1 MTDLLTKKFGIF
13 RFTEKRGGWEWGGWS
28 DNFQFGSQVATQ
40 FLDGQETGA
49 DSNSLV
55 NLHNNGAG
63 RVVSKIA
70 LITTS
75 GTLLR
80 NMIEY
85 NAQYCNAFD
94 FLGSQKDNA
103 ANV

>member
-1 MTDLLTKKFGIF
+1 MIKTKLRVLQITNVLTKKFDIF
-13 RFTEKRGGWEWGGWS
+13 RFTEKRGGWEWGGCS

-63 RVVSKIA
+63 RVVSKHVF
-70 LITTS
+70 ITAS
-75 GTLLR
+75 GTLTFV
-80 NMIEY
+80 M
-85 NAQYCNAFD
+85 
-94 FLGSQKDNA
+94 
-103 ANV
+103 

>member
-1 MTDLLTKKFGIF
+1 MIKLRVLQITNVLTKKHDIF
-13 RFTEKRGGWEWGGWS
+13 RFTEKRGGWEWGGCS

-63 RVVSKIA
+63 RVVRNFF
-70 LITTS
+70 
-75 GTLLR
+75 LLLQ
-80 NMIEY
+80 
-85 NAQYCNAFD
+85 AKHSD
-94 FLGSQKDNA
+94 
-103 ANV
+103 

>member
-1 MTDLLTKKFGIF
+1 MAKKYDIF
-13 RFTEKRGGWEWGGWS
+13 RFTEKRGGWEWGGCS

-63 RVVSKIA
+63 RVVSDFFS
-70 LITTS
+70 TS
-75 GTLLR
+75 GTVQLQIFR
-80 NMIEY
+80 NMMRY
-85 NAQYCNAFD
+85 
-94 FLGSQKDNA
+94 GS
-103 ANV
+103 

>member
-1 MTDLLTKKFGIF
+1 MLKNDIF
-13 RFTEKRGGWEWGGWS
+13 RFTEKRGGWEWGGCS

-63 RVVSKIA
+63 RVVSHIFSSA
-70 LITTS
+70 SETIRLQI
-75 GTLLR
+75 
-80 NMIEY
+80 
-85 NAQYCNAFD
+85 
-94 FLGSQKDNA
+94 
-103 ANV
+103 

>member
-1 MTDLLTKKFGIF
+1 MAKIYDIF
-13 RFTEKRGGWEWGGWS
+13 RFTEKRGGWEWGGCS

-63 RVVSKIA
+63 RVVSDFY

-75 GTLLR
+75 ETV
-80 NMIEY
+80 
-85 NAQYCNAFD
+85 QW
-94 FLGSQKDNA
+94 
-103 ANV
+103 